1 MKGFSFFGMVH
12 TFYNQKKP
20 TLTARGEQ
28 LDAIR
33 VASQGQN
40 IVISTATA
48 EPAKHMGNGEINKGA
63 FTYDVRLFGGIFDLP
78 TYPHPIFLPI

>member
-1 MKGFSFFGMVH
+1 MDVLSVKGFSFFGMVH

-40 IVISTATA
+40 IVIPTATRTGTP
-48 EPAKHMGNGEINKGA
+48 E
-63 FTYDVRLFGGIFDLP
+63 
-78 TYPHPIFLPI
+78 

>member
-1 MKGFSFFGMVH
+1 MGLCDFSVVFLFLGFLNIALLLTKHVVHNALCVLSVKGFSFFEMVP
-12 TFYNQKKP
+12 TFYNQKKS

-40 IVISTATA
+40 IALLQLI
-48 EPAKHMGNGEINKGA
+48 
-63 FTYDVRLFGGIFDLP
+63 P
-78 TYPHPIFLPI
+78 TPRR